1 MLSHKALPVRTIMF
15 GKMHMMVNSAIGQ
28 NVKSGA
34 AYFDLIVNVLSL
46 GLWACACIDRYCK
59 EQRTSLFQRR
69 GTGIFQSY
77 AQSPTSLNVGAI
89 EIGYRG
95 MKNPTDPI
103 GEFARR
109 EGRPGVVNGLGRAD
123 SSRNFDRTFNRRD
136 LRIIQWRINFL
147 CRIATLHRD
156 SWWLIF
162 ISCVI
167 LNLYGR

>member
-59 EQRTSLFQRR
+59 EQRISLFQRR

-109 EGRPGVVNGLGRAD
+109 EGRPGVVIGKEKYKSL
-123 SSRNFDRTFNRRD
+123 
-136 LRIIQWRINFL
+136 LRKKKPWRINIMSL
-147 CRIATLHRD
+147 ERGGERGWRTGAANGLP
-156 SWWLIF
+156 
-162 ISCVI
+162 
-167 LNLYGR
+167 